1 MSKCLRPYCKGRIF
15 DGECLLCCRAPEGTT
30 PEPLDIPTD
39 KRLTTPYRR
48 RTKPLG
54 ITKERNRRL
63 RDELV
68 AYVMAHPGEGAYEIA
83 TALRVQL
90 APMQGRLKTACAA
103 GLLRHEGRGTSND
116 PYCWYVEEIG
126 EEAS

>member
-1 MSKCLRPYCKGRIF
+1 MKCLRPYCNGTVLA
-15 DGECLLCCRAPEGTT
+15 GECLLCCRAPEGTT

-63 RDELV
+63 RAELV
-68 AYVMAHPGEGAYEIA
+68 AYVMAHPGLRADEIA
-83 TALRVQL
+83 VALKVPL
-90 APMQGRLKTACAA
+90 PPMQGRLKTACHA
-103 GLLRHEGRGTSND
+103 GLIRHEGRGTTKD
-116 PYCWYVEEIG
+116 AYRWYVVEDV
-126 EEAS
+126 EEASA